1 MGGCHD
7 QCCVRDARR
16 LLARTGVR
24 NEGLTVFEMEQQVH
38 HPRFGIGTVIL
49 DQGETV
55 VVRFGDRIESC
66 EADSLTVRLGV
77 ADAVKLGRWSPTL
90 DVTLKAQ
97 AAAIRSLNDTWGV
110 FSRSRIDLLPHQLWV
125 CHRAL
130 QQWPIRLLIADDV
143 GLGKTVEAGLILWP
157 LLSSGKVR
165 RLLILTPASLVEQ
178 WQYRL
183 RTLFDIRMS
192 MYRPEVDRPKADF
205 WSTHNQVVASL
216 QTLRKDRAGRHDRL
230 LDAPAWDMLIVDEA
244 HHLNADEQTGKTLGY
259 EFVERLVEGHRVQS
273 CLFFTGTPHRG
284 KPYGFWSLLGL
295 LRPDLFGPH
304 RPEDEQFPRLRQVL
318 IRNFKQRVTDMAG
331 NRLFRPVST
340 YPETYDYSDAEREF
354 YQLLTRFIL
363 AGNAYASR
371 LQRSAG
377 RQVILVLIAMQK
389 IASSSVAAIR
399 AALTRRLHKL
409 GKMADELRERYQ
421 PDPPESDEE
430 DLDILEAF
438 DRWMNQERFRLLED
452 ELPHLEELLEA
463 ASMIEEESKIERI
476 GEIIDSQY
484 RDRSILLFTEYKATQ
499 VLMVS
504 TLMARFGEDRVGFI
518 NGDNRLAGVRRPSGD
533 EIVLSASR
541 EATAD
546 AFNQGRIQFLVSTE
560 AGGEGIDLQE
570 HCHTLIH
577 VDLPWNPMRLHQRTG
592 RLNRYGQKHPVDVVT
607 IRNPS
612 TVESRIWGKLE
623 TKLGHIMEALGHAMD
638 EPEDLMQMVLGMAGP
653 TFFNELF
660 TEGQSVR
667 SDRFDEWFDA
677 KTRRLG
683 GQSAIA
689 TVTDLVGH
697 CQGFDLSQLDDVP
710 RKDLP
715 DLIPFFYGALVK
727 NRRRPERE
735 EGSFS
740 FRTPDAWLG
749 ALGVRSRYQD
759 LIFHRHPRD
768 AEEAKRIVG
777 VGHQVFDQALSQ
789 AAEVEGGLTMFREA
803 THPLAVFQVLDAV
816 TSRTGHLHQVVVG
829 VTEDDLGGLVLLRD
843 EQVLDQLNRR
853 KPGRLERDGADLPT
867 SSDSMLAWLERAREH
882 ATHKVGDLRLPFP
895 RPLLNDL
902 ALFWPEG
909 GSSCG

>member
-1 MGGCHD
+1 M
-7 QCCVRDARR
+7 
-16 LLARTGVR
+16 
-24 NEGLTVFEMEQQVH
+24 
-38 HPRFGIGTVIL
+38 IL

-55 VVRFGDRIESC
+55 IVRFEHGIESC
-66 EADSLTVRLGV
+66 EANTLSRRLSLV
-77 ADAVKLGRWSPTL
+77 DAVKLRRWSPTL

-97 AAAIRSLNDTWGV
+97 AASIRSLNDAWGV

-230 LDAPAWDMLIVDEA
+230 LEAPAWDMLIVDEA

-259 EFVERLVEGHRVQS
+259 GFVERLVEEHRVQS

-284 KPYGFWSLLGL
+284 KPYGFWSLMGL
-295 LRPDLFGPH
+295 LRPDVFGPH
-304 RPEDEQFPRLRQVL
+304 RPESEQLPRLREVL
-318 IRNFKQRVTDMAG
+318 LRNFKNKVTDMAG
-331 NRLFRPVST
+331 NRLFQPVRNR
-340 YPETYDYSDAEREF
+340 PETYDYSDVEREF
-354 YQLLTRFIL
+354 YQLLTDFIL
-363 AGNAYASR
+363 AGNAYASG
-371 LQRSAG
+371 LQQNAR
-377 RQVILVLIAMQK
+377 RQVTLVLIAMQK

-409 GKMADELRERYQ
+409 KKEADELRDRYQ
-421 PDPPESDEE
+421 MDSPENEEE
-430 DLDILEAF
+430 DPDVLEAF
-438 DRWMNQERFRLLED
+438 NRWMNQTRFRLLED
-452 ELPHLEELLEA
+452 ELFHLEALLEA
-463 ASMIEEESKIERI
+463 ASLVEEESKIARI
-476 GEIIDSQY
+476 GEIIDRQY

-499 VLMVS
+499 ALVVS

-518 NGDNRLAGVRRPSGD
+518 NGDNRLTGVRRPSGD
-533 EIVLSASR
+533 EIVLSANR

-546 AFNQGRIQFLVSTE
+546 TFNQGRIQFLVSTE

-570 HCHTLIH
+570 RCHTLIH
-577 VDLPWNPMRLHQRTG
+577 VDLPWNPMRLHQRVG
-592 RLNRYGQKHPVDVVT
+592 RLNRYGQKHLVDVVT

-638 EPEDLMQMVLGMAGP
+638 EPEDLMQMILGMADPG
-653 TFFNELF
+653 FFNELF
-660 TEGQSVR
+660 AEGQSVR

-677 KTRRLG
+677 KTRSLG
-683 GQSAIA
+683 GKSAIA

-697 CQGFDLSQLDDVP
+697 CQSFDLSQLEDVP
-710 RKDLP
+710 RKDLQ
-715 DLIPFFYGALVK
+715 DLMPFFYGALVK
-727 NRRRPERE
+727 NRRRPDRE
-735 EGSFS
+735 GGSFS
-740 FRTPDAWLG
+740 FKTPDAWLG
-749 ALGVRSRYQD
+749 APGVRLRYKD

-777 VGHQVFDQALSQ
+777 VGHQVFDQALFQ
-789 AAEVEGGLTMFREA
+789 AAEVEGGLALFRETA
-803 THPLAVFQVLDAV
+803 RALAVFQVQDAV
-816 TSRTGHLHQVVVG
+816 TSRAGHLRQVVVG
-829 VTEDDLGGLVLLRD
+829 VAADDSGGLVLLRD
-843 EQVLDQLNRR
+843 EQVLDQLNQR
-853 KPGRLERDGADLPT
+853 KPGRVEGDGAVRPT
-867 SSDSMLAWLERAREH
+867 SSESMLAWLERAREH
-882 ATHKVGDLRLPFP
+882 AAHKVGDLRLPFQK
-895 RPLLNDL
+895 PLLNDL
-902 ALFWPEG
+902 ALFWPESG
-909 GSSCG
+909 NCE

>member
-1 MGGCHD
+1 MFAAD
-7 QCCVRDARR
+7 
-16 LLARTGVR
+16 
-24 NEGLTVFEMEQQVH
+24 QQVH
-38 HPRFGIGTVIL
+38 HLRFGTGSVIL

-55 VVRFGDRIESC
+55 VVRFRDRIESC
-66 EADSLTVRLGV
+66 EAGSLAVRLGV
-77 ADAVKLGRWSPTL
+77 ADAVKLGRRSPTL
-90 DVTLKAQ
+90 DVTLKSQ
-97 AAAIRSLNDTWGV
+97 AATIRSLNDTWGV

-165 RLLILTPASLVEQ
+165 RLLILAPASLVEQ

-183 RTLFDIRMS
+183 RTMFDIRMS
-192 MYRPEVDRPKADF
+192 MYRPEVDRPRADF

-216 QTLRKDRAGRHDRL
+216 QTLRQDRAGRHGRL
-230 LDAPAWDMLIVDEA
+230 LDAPPWDMLIVDEA

-259 EFVERLVEGHRVQS
+259 RFVERLVEEQRVES
-273 CLFFTGTPHRG
+273 YLFFTGTPHRG
-284 KPYGFWSLLGL
+284 KPYGFWSLVGL
-295 LRPDLFGPH
+295 LRPDLYGPE
-304 RPEDEQFPRLRQVL
+304 RPEAEQLPRLREVL
-318 IRNFKQRVTDMAG
+318 IRNFKNNVTDMDG
-331 NRLFRPVST
+331 NRLFQPVVN
-340 YPETYDYSDAEREF
+340 YPETYEYSDAEREF

-409 GKMADELRERYQ
+409 RKEADEIIRERYPVDLPENEDDED
-421 PDPPESDEE
+421 PDP
-430 DLDILEAF
+430 LGALN
-438 DRWMNQERFRLLED
+438 RWMSQKRFQILED
-452 ELPHLEELLEA
+452 ELPHLEALLEA
-463 ASMIEEESKIERI
+463 ASSIEVESKIARI
-476 GEIIDSQY
+476 GEIIEGQY
-484 RDRSILLFTEYKATQ
+484 RDRSILLFTEYLATQ
-499 VLMVS
+499 ALVVS
-504 TLMARFGEDRVGFI
+504 TLMTRFGEDCVGFI

-592 RLNRYGQKHPVDVVT
+592 RLNRYGQKHPVNVVT

-612 TVESRIWGKLE
+612 TVESRIWDKLE
-623 TKLGHIMEALGHAMD
+623 TKLGSIMEALGHAMD

-653 TFFNELF
+653 SFFNELF

-677 KTRRLG
+677 KTRSLG
-683 GQSAIA
+683 GRSAIT

-715 DLIPFFYGALVK
+715 DLIPFFRGALVK

-749 ALGVRSRYQD
+749 PPGVRPRYED
-759 LIFHRHPRD
+759 LIFHRSPRD
-768 AEEAKRIVG
+768 TEEAKRIVG

-789 AAEVEGGLTMFREA
+789 ASEIEGGLTMLRESA
-803 THPLAVFQVLDAV
+803 HPLAVFQVMDAV
-816 TSRTGHLHQVVVG
+816 TSRPGHLRQVVVG
-829 VTEDDLGGLVLLRD
+829 VTEDDSGGLMLLRD
-843 EQVLDQLNRR
+843 EQVLDRLNER
-853 KPGRLERDGADLPT
+853 KPGQAEAVGKDQAI
-867 SSDSMLAWLERAREH
+867 SSESMLAWLERARGH

-902 ALFWPEG
+902 ALFWPEN

>member
-1 MGGCHD
+1 M
-7 QCCVRDARR
+7 
-16 LLARTGVR
+16 
-24 NEGLTVFEMEQQVH
+24 
-38 HPRFGIGTVIL
+38 IL

-55 VVRFGDRIESC
+55 IVRFEHGIESC
-66 EADSLTVRLGV
+66 EVNALARRLSLV
-77 ADAVKLGRWSPTL
+77 DAVKLRRGSPTL
-90 DVTLKAQ
+90 DVILKAQ

-157 LLSSGKVR
+157 LLSSGKIR

-192 MYRPEVDRPKADF
+192 MYRPEVDRPRADF

-259 EFVERLVEGHRVQS
+259 GFVERLVEDHRVQS

-284 KPYGFWSLLGL
+284 KPYGFWSLMGL
-295 LRPDLFGPH
+295 LRPDVFGPH
-304 RPEDEQFPRLRQVL
+304 RPEDEQLPRLREVL
-318 IRNFKQRVTDMAG
+318 IRNFKNKVTDMAG
-331 NRLFRPVST
+331 NRLFQPVGNH
-340 YPETYDYSDAEREF
+340 PETYDYSDAEREF
-354 YQLLTRFIL
+354 YQLLTRFIIE
-363 AGNAYASR
+363 GNAYASG
-371 LQRSAG
+371 LQQSAR
-377 RQVILVLIAMQK
+377 RQVTLVLIAMQK

-399 AALTRRLHKL
+399 AALTKRLHKL
-409 GKMADELRERYQ
+409 RKEVDEIRDRYQ
-421 PDPPESDEE
+421 MDSPQTEEE
-430 DLDILEAF
+430 DPDILKAF
-438 DRWMNQERFRLLED
+438 NRWMNQKRFQLLED
-452 ELPHLEELLEA
+452 ELPYLEDLLKA
-463 ASMIEEESKIERI
+463 ASSIEDESKIERI
-476 GEIIDSQY
+476 GEIIDGQY

-499 VLMVS
+499 ALMVS

-518 NGDNRLAGVRRPSGD
+518 NGDNRLIGVRRSSGD
-533 EIVLSASR
+533 ETVLSANR
-541 EATAD
+541 ETTAD

-570 HCHTLIH
+570 RCHTVIH
-577 VDLPWNPMRLHQRTG
+577 VDLPWNPMRLHQRVG
-592 RLNRYGQKHPVDVVT
+592 RLNRYGQKRPVDVVT
-607 IRNPS
+607 IRNPG
-612 TVESRIWGKLE
+612 TVESKIWGRLE
-623 TKLGHIMEALGHAMD
+623 TKIGRIMEALGHAMD

-660 TEGQSVR
+660 AEGQSVR

-677 KTRRLG
+677 KTRSLG

-740 FRTPDAWLG
+740 FRTPDEWLG
-749 ALGVRSRYQD
+749 APGIRPRYQD

-803 THPLAVFQVLDAV
+803 AHPLAVFQVLDAV
-816 TSRTGHLHQVVVG
+816 TSRAGHLRQVVVG

-843 EQVLDQLNRR
+843 EQVLGQLNQR
-853 KPGRLERDGADLPT
+853 KPGRIERDGVDLPT

-902 ALFWPEG
+902 ALFWSES

>member
-1 MGGCHD
+1 MD
-7 QCCVRDARR
+7 QD
-16 LLARTGVR
+16 
-24 NEGLTVFEMEQQVH
+24 
-38 HPRFGIGTVIL
+38 
-49 DQGETV
+49 DTV
-55 VVRFGDRIESC
+55 VVRFEHGIESC
-66 EADSLTVRLGV
+66 ESLSLTARLGV
-77 ADAVKLGRWSPTL
+77 AEAVRLGRWSPAL

-192 MYRPEVDRPKADF
+192 MYRPEVDRPRADF

-259 EFVERLVEGHRVQS
+259 GFVERLVEEQRVES

-284 KPYGFWSLLGL
+284 KPYGFWSLMGL

-304 RPEDEQFPRLRQVL
+304 RPEDEQLPRLREVL
-318 IRNFKQRVTDMAG
+318 IRNFKNKVTDMAG
-331 NRLFRPVST
+331 NRLFQPVGNH
-340 YPETYDYSDAEREF
+340 PETYDYSDAEREF

-363 AGNAYASR
+363 EGNAYASG
-371 LQRSAG
+371 LQQSAR
-377 RQVILVLIAMQK
+377 RQVTLVLIAMQK

-399 AALTRRLHKL
+399 AALTKRLHKL
-409 GKMADELRERYQ
+409 RKEADEIRDRDRYQ
-421 PDPPESDEE
+421 MDSPQAEE
-430 DLDILEAF
+430 DPDILEAF
-438 DRWMNQERFRLLED
+438 NRWMNQERFQLLED
-452 ELPHLEELLEA
+452 ELPHLEGLLEA
-463 ASMIEEESKIERI
+463 ASSIEDESKIERI
-476 GEIIDSQY
+476 GEIIDGQY

-499 VLMVS
+499 ALMVS

-518 NGDNRLAGVRRPSGD
+518 NGDNRLIGVRRSSGD
-533 EIVLSASR
+533 ETVLSANR
-541 EATAD
+541 ETTAD

-570 HCHTLIH
+570 RCHTVIH
-577 VDLPWNPMRLHQRTG
+577 VDLPWNPMRLHQRVG
-592 RLNRYGQKHPVDVVT
+592 RLNRYGQKRPVDVVT

-612 TVESRIWGKLE
+612 TVESKIWGKLE
-623 TKLGHIMEALGHAMD
+623 TKIGRIMEALGHAMD

-660 TEGQSVR
+660 AEGQSAR

-677 KTRRLG
+677 KTRSLG

-715 DLIPFFYGALVK
+715 NLIPFFYGALVK

-740 FRTPDAWLG
+740 FRTPDEWLG
-749 ALGVRSRYQD
+749 APGIRPRYQD

-789 AAEVEGGLTMFREA
+789 MAEVEGGLAMFRKA
-803 THPLAVFQVLDAV
+803 AHPLAVFQVLDAV
-816 TSRTGHLHQVVVG
+816 TSRAGHLRQVVVG

-843 EQVLDQLNRR
+843 EQVLDQLNQR
-853 KPGRLERDGADLPT
+853 KPGRIERDGVDLPT

-882 ATHKVGDLRLPFP
+882 ATHKIGDLRLPFP

-902 ALFWPEG
+902 ALFWPEN
-909 GSSCG
+909 GSCE